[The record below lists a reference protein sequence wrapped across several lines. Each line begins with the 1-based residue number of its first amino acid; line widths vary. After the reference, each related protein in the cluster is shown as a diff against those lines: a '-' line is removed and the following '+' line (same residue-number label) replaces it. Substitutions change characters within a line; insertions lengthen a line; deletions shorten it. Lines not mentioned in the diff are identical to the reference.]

1 MNLPNAITIIRILLI
16 PLSLDN
22 LVQEEGDQKDPNAIT
37 IIRILLIPLFL
48 YKVIQGDLVFATAV
62 YLTAAVSDGLD
73 GFIARVWNMKTKLGT
88 FLDPMADKL
97 LVTTSFL
104 TLSVIDI
111 IPLWITLTVISRD
124 IIIVGGS
131 LLVYL
136 MKGEL
141 TIRPQP
147 IGKITTFFQFSYILL
162 VLLGSA
168 FVIPILSKLYNPML
182 LITGGLTIVSL
193 AVYILDGLKALE
205 D

>member
-1 MNLPNAITIIRILLI
+1 MNL
-16 PLSLDN
+16 
-22 LVQEEGDQKDPNAIT
+22 PNAIT

-48 YKVIQGDLVFATAV
+48 YKIIQGEMVFATVV

-97 LVTTSFL
+97 LVTASFL
-104 TLSVIDI
+104 TLAVLQV
-111 IPLWITLTVISRD
+111 IPLWITLAVISRD
-124 IIIVGGS
+124 FIIVGGS

-147 IGKITTFFQFSYILL
+147 IGKVTTFFQFSYILL
-162 VLLGSA
+162 VLVRSTTD
-168 FVIPILSKLYNPML
+168 IPILFKMYSPME
-182 LITGGLTIVSL
+182 LITGGLTIISL
-193 AVYILDGLKALE
+193 GVYIIDGVKAME